1 MQAHQGSS
9 AGGRWVPTFATD
21 IEPGDKIRRGG
32 VERFV
37 VARDYPSRHQ
47 PTYRVEYTTGGESIG
62 KLAIVSIW
70 DPDGSVSQRVQDISA
85 AAIR

>member
-1 MQAHQGSS
+1 MHAHPGSS
-9 AGGRWVPTFATD
+9 TGGRWVPTFATD

-37 VARDYPSRHQ
+37 VARGYPPSHQ
-47 PTYRVEYTTGGESIG
+47 PTYRIEYTTGGENIE